1 MDIQTYKNIIVI
13 LSLTPIALLV
23 VIFFLFLDRRKI
35 TLEIIELNNK
45 IKSEKESKLNL
56 TKFYIGA
63 KAILKKYPM
72 VHSPGNSIQ
81 KEFSVDFEVEVIDV
95 SENQIK
101 VNVIDFRGNDAFSR
115 DIKIKPAI
123 IAYLNNRWVD
133 KDLAEIVLDNS
144 HNRNLKLE
152 ELGIK

>member
-63 KAILKKYPM
+63 KAILKKYQM
-72 VHSPGNSIQ
+72 VYSPGNSIK

-101 VNVIDFRGNDAFSR
+101 VKVIDFRGNDAFSR
-115 DIKIKPAI
+115 DIKNKPGI
-123 IAYLNNRWVD
+123 IAYLNNRWLD